1 MQPRTHDGSRT
12 LATREVAGLALSET
26 CYPPR
31 LRMPRHAHEP
41 ASFSLVLSGGYAE
54 TFSRRTLDC
63 QPATLVFRPPA
74 ESHAV
79 AFADSDV
86 RIFRMDVPTTWLE
99 RLRDCTLRSQSPA
112 DFSGGLP
119 AHLALR
125 LYREF
130 RAADQFSALSIEGLA
145 LELLAE
151 SGRALA
157 QGSRRQTTPPP
168 WLTRARE
175 MLHESLTDAPKLSEI
190 ARAVGVHPVHL
201 AHEFRGHYSESVGEY
216 ARRLRIEEASRLV
229 ARTRLSLCVVAT
241 RVGFYDQSHFTNAFK
256 RGTGMTPAAYR
267 ALYGATESLP
277 N

>member
-1 MQPRTHDGSRT
+1 MQPRTDDGSRT
-12 LATREVAGLALSET
+12 LATRAVAGLALSET
-26 CYPPR
+26 LYPPR

-41 ASFSLVLSGGYAE
+41 ASLSLVLSGGYVE

-86 RIFRMDVPTTWLE
+86 RIFRMDVPATWLE
-99 RLRDCTLRSQSPA
+99 RLRDCAPRSQSPT

-119 AHLALR
+119 VHLALR

-157 QGSRRQTTPPP
+157 QGSRRQTPPR

-175 MLHESLTDAPKLSEI
+175 MLHESLTDAPTLSHV

-201 AHEFRGHYSESVGEY
+201 AHEFRRHYGESVGEY
-216 ARRLRIEEASRLV
+216 ARRLRIEEACRLV
-229 ARTRLSLCVVAT
+229 ARTRLPLCVVAT

-256 RGTGMTPAAYR
+256 RGTGLTPAAYR
-267 ALYGATESLP
+267 ARFGATESLP

>member
-1 MQPRTHDGSRT
+1 LTQPRTQDGSRT
-12 LATREVAGLALSET
+12 LASREVAGLSLSENY
-26 CYPPR
+26 YPPR

-41 ASFSLVLSGGYAE
+41 ASFSLVLAGGYAE
-54 TFSRRTLDC
+54 TFSRKTLDC
-63 QPATLVFRPPA
+63 KPSTLVFRPPA

-79 AFADSDV
+79 AFADADV
-86 RIFRMDVPTTWLE
+86 RIFRIDVPTDLLD
-99 RLRDCTLRSQSPA
+99 RLRDCAPRSQSPA

-130 RAADQFSALSIEGLA
+130 RAADQFSALSIEGLM

-157 QGSRRQTTPPP
+157 HDTRRQPPP
-168 WLTRARE
+168 WLARARE
-175 MLHESLTDAPKLSEI
+175 MLHESLTDMPTLSRL

-201 AHEFRGHYSESVGEY
+201 AHAFRRHYRMSTGEY
-216 ARRLRIEEASRLV
+216 ARRLRVEEACRLV
-229 ARTRLSLCVVAT
+229 ARTRLPLCVVAT

-267 ALYGATESLP
+267 TLFIKTQFRP

>member
-1 MQPRTHDGSRT
+1 MHPPTHDGSRT
-12 LATREVAGLALSET
+12 LASREVAGLSLSESY
-26 CYPPR
+26 YPPR

-41 ASFSLVLSGGYAE
+41 ASFSLVLAGGYAE
-54 TFSRRTLDC
+54 TFSRKTLDC
-63 QPATLVFRPPA
+63 KPATLVFRPPA

-79 AFADSDV
+79 AFADADV
-86 RIFRMDVPTTWLE
+86 RIFRIDVPTDLLD
-99 RLRDCTLRSQSPA
+99 RLRDCAPGSQSPA

-157 QGSRRQTTPPP
+157 HVSRRQPPP
-168 WLTRARE
+168 WLARARE
-175 MLHESLTDAPKLSEI
+175 MLHETLTDAPTLSRL

-201 AHEFRGHYSESVGEY
+201 AHEFRRHYRMSVGEY
-216 ARRLRIEEASRLV
+216 ARRLRVEEACRLV
-229 ARTRLSLCVVAT
+229 SRTRLPLCVVAT

-267 ALYGATESLP
+267 ALFIKTQFRP

>member
-1 MQPRTHDGSRT
+1 MQPPMHDGSRT
-12 LATREVAGLALSET
+12 LATREVAGFSLSET

-41 ASFSLVLSGGYAE
+41 ASFSLVLAGGYAE
-54 TFSRRTLDC
+54 TFSRKTLDC
-63 QPATLVFRPPA
+63 KPATVVFRPPA

-79 AFADSDV
+79 AFAEREV
-86 RIFRMDVPTTWLE
+86 RIFRLDVPTDLLD
-99 RLRDCTLRSQSPA
+99 RLRDCAPRSQSPA

-125 LYREF
+125 LYGEF

-157 QGSRRQTTPPP
+157 RVSRRQPPR
-168 WLTRARE
+168 WLARARE
-175 MLHESLTDAPKLSEI
+175 MLHESLTDAPTLSHV

-201 AHEFRGHYSESVGEY
+201 AHEFRRHYGESAGEY
-216 ARRLRIEEASRLV
+216 ARRLRVEEACRLV
-229 ARTRLSLCVVAT
+229 ARTRLPLCAVAT

-267 ALYGATESLP
+267 ALFGATESLP